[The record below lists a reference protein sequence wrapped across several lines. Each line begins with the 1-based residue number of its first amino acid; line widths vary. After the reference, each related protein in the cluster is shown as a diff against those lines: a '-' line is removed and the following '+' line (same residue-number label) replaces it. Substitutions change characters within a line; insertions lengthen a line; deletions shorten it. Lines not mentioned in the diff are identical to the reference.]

1 MQWSAI
7 GTPLAIYS
15 IHKISG
21 LGFNKSTIWL
31 SALAWLVSLL
41 LIFCIF
47 TYCSE
52 WRLGLIAVFLALML
66 GKMQS
71 FSFSGGT
78 ESFSQAALL
87 LCIFIT
93 LIYIKKPSYKNL
105 TILCIVSILGCFIR
119 PHNQFF
125 LLALGPC
132 LYISSCKN
140 RKKII
145 IFWSVSLI
153 FKYLLSKSLHDPNRL
168 SFPYLFSF
176 LVSSEKYPGHDIFK
190 IYMDGFAFSDLWSEK
205 DQMVGKLK
213 TGWYIMKMYWT
224 GWLPALLVLFT
235 SSMIG
240 PFKAISRINTLIL
253 LAGIFFAATGHLVP
267 RYWTITEPLVLVS
280 LILLIC
286 PYFKKHLSYTIFIIL
301 LACFVLP
308 FYWESNYDKTK
319 QLSNDIPKEI
329 IEYLNSKNG
338 LIASSNPAKII
349 NKLNREV
356 LLLPKN
362 TEVLNKIN
370 HEITPITIVVF
381 CPDWKNSENKNWK
394 SEIPKLLKLGYQQK
408 KHLNNQWLVFA
419 KYNDI
424 NL

>member
-1 MQWSAI
+1 
-7 GTPLAIYS
+7 
-15 IHKISG
+15 
-21 LGFNKSTIWL
+21 
-31 SALAWLVSLL
+31 
-41 LIFCIF
+41 
-47 TYCSE
+47 
-52 WRLGLIAVFLALML
+52 
-66 GKMQS
+66 
-71 FSFSGGT
+71 
-78 ESFSQAALL
+78 
-87 LCIFIT
+87 
-93 LIYIKKPSYKNL
+93 
-105 TILCIVSILGCFIR
+105 
-119 PHNQFF
+119 
-125 LLALGPC
+125 
-132 LYISSCKN
+132 
-140 RKKII
+140 
-145 IFWSVSLI
+145 
-153 FKYLLSKSLHDPNRL
+153 
-168 SFPYLFSF
+168 
-176 LVSSEKYPGHDIFK
+176 
-190 IYMDGFAFSDLWSEK
+190 MDGFAFSDLWSEK

-224 GWLPALLVLFT
+224 GWLPALIVLFT

-280 LILLIC
+280 LILLIS

-308 FYWESNYDKTK
+308 FYWESSFDKTK

-329 IEYLNSKNG
+329 VEYLNSKNG

-349 NKLNREV
+349 DKLNREV

-370 HEITPITIVVF
+370 HEITPITTVVF

-408 KHLNNQWLVFA
+408 KKLNNQWLVFA
-419 KYNDI
+419 KHNDI